1 MFYCVSIFRARI
13 LEHLYAPELGALY
26 LPVRVD
32 TTAPPW
38 HYVVMRNIILNRIA
52 GEQRELANRMQR
64 DVDYANMYRVTREP
78 VLIAREAARRAAR
91 PVTEYTP
98 AELDAMID
106 AERARRAARRA
117 GA

>member
-1 MFYCVSIFRARI
+1 
-13 LEHLYAPELGALY
+13 
-26 LPVRVD
+26 
-32 TTAPPW
+32 
-38 HYVVMRNIILNRIA
+38 MRNIILNRIA

-64 DVDYANMYRVTREP
+64 NADYGNMYRVTREP

-106 AERARRAARRA
+106 AERARRAARKVVA
-117 GA
+117 